1 MNMVTNKNNLQKSK
15 LIKKEWKKPKLTTI
29 KAAELADYIKVAALS
44 TNCIGAFMSPI
55 RII

>member
-1 MNMVTNKNNLQKSK
+1 MVTNKNNLQKSK